1 MFRPIY
7 KLSSPYLSLSFTHS
21 TTLTLTVL
29 FFHAFFLIVR
39 CFVHSEIWTPKKKKK
54 IPPQKIQSLHFGSF
68 IIRPDRSRSTEDPI
82 SISLPPKCRWP
93 NLLLL
98 LLLHRS
104 RAFRFRFPTLAP
116 MAMRGV
122 DFKWSV
128 SSPNFSMCVCEWVW
142 ECESDWFCKFWS
154 EKFCGFFF
162 FLQVRWVFLVDA
174 GDECV
179 SFNGVLI
186 VFLSV

>member
-29 FFHAFFLIVR
+29 FCHAFFLIVR

-54 IPPQKIQSLHFGSF
+54 FLHKKFNRCISGRSLSDPTEAAPPKI
-68 IIRPDRSRSTEDPI
+68 RSRFRAPQNADDQISSSFFFFIALELSDSASRLSLQWPWEA
-82 SISLPPKCRWP
+82 SISNGQFQAPTFPCVYVSEFESVRVIGFA
-93 NLLLL
+93 NLE
-98 LLLHRS
+98 
-104 RAFRFRFPTLAP
+104 
-116 MAMRGV
+116 V
-122 DFKWSV
+122 K
-128 SSPNFSMCVCEWVW
+128 NFV
-142 ECESDWFCKFWS
+142 
-154 EKFCGFFF
+154 GFFF

-186 VFLSV
+186 VFLLV

>member
-7 KLSSPYLSLSFTHS
+7 KLSSPYLSLSLS
-21 TTLTLTVL
+21 LTVL
-29 FFHAFFLIVR
+29 PSLSQFYFFTLSFSLYGAS
-39 CFVHSEIWTPKKKKK
+39 CTPKSEPPKKKK

-68 IIRPDRSRSTEDPI
+68 IIRPDRNRSTEDPI
-82 SISLPPKCRWP
+82 PISLPPKCRWP

-142 ECESDWFCKFWS
+142 ECESDWFCKFRS

-186 VFLSV
+186 VFLLV